1 MENHPI
7 EERACNM
14 ADGIISEANSLILQA
29 TGEKE
34 RLSEETDFPLEIL
47 PTPIREIALEMWRGL
62 SFPIDYV
69 AVAMLTAVSAGVGS
83 TIRAKFKE
91 GFVSYCN
98 IFAAAVGCPGANK
111 TYPLKEVLKPIIE
124 YDSPIAIVEDEK
136 SAIVC
141 SHFLPQYIWLS
152 ASSLDACVWKMTDL
166 QFIANRQVVIFP
178 SLCSYRQW
186 KQISFLIAGKGIR
199 CVVSDYI
206 EHHANE
212 LERADG
218 LGIADFLLK
227 KVLAEKQTAHLKHL
241 SPAEQLEKM
250 KAENPAIQML
260 IDIFDLEL
268 VNTIEPPRR
277 IKRQTEGACS
287 DRD

>member
-34 RLSEETDFPLEIL
+34 RLSKETDFPLEIL

-62 SFPIDYV
+62 SFPRHTLLFYGLHLV
-69 AVAMLTAVSAGVGS
+69 TEM
-83 TIRAKFKE
+83 
-91 GFVSYCN
+91 
-98 IFAAAVGCPGANK
+98 P
-111 TYPLKEVLKPIIE
+111 
-124 YDSPIAIVEDEK
+124 DSPIAIVEDEK

-277 IKRQTEGACS
+277 IKRQTERACS
-287 DRD
+287 EPRTESP

>member
-1 MENHPI
+1 MQKTLCCY
-7 EERACNM
+7 ERNNLY
-14 ADGIISEANSLILQA
+14 GFL
-29 TGEKE
+29 
-34 RLSEETDFPLEIL
+34 TDLL
-47 PTPIREIALEMWRGL
+47 GKGT
-62 SFPIDYV
+62 V
-69 AVAMLTAVSAGVGS
+69 AKMLNKYTIGTAK
-83 TIRAKFKE
+83 RW
-91 GFVSYCN
+91 
-98 IFAAAVGCPGANK
+98 PGANVFWYQDGSRRPIDARI
-111 TYPLKEVLKPIIE
+111 TCFDRESGKPSGDKPSEWLTEAIE
-124 YDSPIAIVEDEK
+124 QEQNPDRHTLLFYGLHLVTEMPDSPIAIVEDEK

-152 ASSLDACVWKMTDL
+152 ASSLDACVWEKTDL
-166 QFIANRQVVIFP
+166 QFIVNRQVVIFP
-178 SLCSYRQW
+178 SLCSYSQW

-199 CVVSDYI
+199 SVVSDYI

-227 KVLAEKQTAHLKHL
+227 KVLAEKQTVHLKHL

-250 KAENPAIQML
+250 KAENPAVQML